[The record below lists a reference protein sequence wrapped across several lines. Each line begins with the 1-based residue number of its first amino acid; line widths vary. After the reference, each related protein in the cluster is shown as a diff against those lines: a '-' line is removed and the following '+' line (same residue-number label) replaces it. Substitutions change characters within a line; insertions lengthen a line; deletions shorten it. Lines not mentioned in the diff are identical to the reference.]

1 MSGSPVLVIE
11 IYFKMT
17 AALKFYLYTTILLV
31 TALDFSYVRSAEVIL
46 RPKNVIYD
54 NPNEL
59 LKDGKIFLKHIFF
72 HFQFNL
78 IFSQII
84 KCKTHF

>member
-1 MSGSPVLVIE
+1 MSISLALVE

-17 AALKFYLYTTILLV
+17 ASLKFYLYTTILMV
-31 TALDFSYVRSAEVIL
+31 SALDFSYVRSAEVIL
-46 RPKNVIYD
+46 RPKSVIYD

-72 HFQFNL
+72 HFQFDV
-78 IFSQII
+78 IYS
-84 KCKTHF
+84 